1 MEKKNM
7 SNGEN
12 LGSRG
17 DLLYRFQ
24 KLRACLDHGLIIII
38 WIIYKI
44 TIIRIMG
51 YNNQSVL
58 LNGL

>member
-1 MEKKNM
+1 M